1 MTGGR
6 AISAPVCHVVILLGR
21 EDSGGTG
28 KEVTEIQLVV
38 NCRHPKAADATS
50 SLAVDEK
57 EIEANQFAAEILM
70 PKRFLLRELA
80 DNPID
85 LESDEDILRLSAK
98 YAVSSQAMTYRI
110 ANIFM

>member
-1 MTGGR
+1 M
-6 AISAPVCHVVILLGR
+6 LGR